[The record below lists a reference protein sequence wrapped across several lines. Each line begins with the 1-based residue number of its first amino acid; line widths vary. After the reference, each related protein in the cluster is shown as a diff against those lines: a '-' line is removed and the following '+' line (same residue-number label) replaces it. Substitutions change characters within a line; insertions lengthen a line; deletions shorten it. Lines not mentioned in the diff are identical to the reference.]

1 MDLVTML
8 ADVRRDLRDED
19 SGNYQWTDDELERHI
34 ARAVLEFSE
43 QMPYLQ
49 MTAFATTPDSRDVDI
64 SSLTD
69 LFNIVAVEYPID
81 EYPMKRVRYSL
92 YGDIIT
98 ILGDVTPDGSNC
110 NIYWSTIHTLSAG
123 SSTIPSQYEH
133 LVAVGA
139 EGFALNAWGD
149 YAINKVNLGGAET
162 AAEYRASGN
171 AKLKHFRNTL
181 KKQGKRAGVAIAQ
194 LYSPALPVVSETRDP
209 GP

>member
-1 MDLVTML
+1 MDLPTML
-8 ADVRRDLRDED
+8 AEVRRDLRDED
-19 SGNYQWTDDELERHI
+19 DENYQWTDDELERHI

-43 QMPYLQ
+43 QLPYLQ
-49 MTAFATTPDSRDVDI
+49 MTPFVTTPDSRDVDI

-69 LFNIVAVEYPID
+69 RINVIAVEYPIG

-92 YGDIIT
+92 FGDIIT
-98 ILGDVTPDGSNC
+98 ILGDEIPDGSYC
-110 NIYWSTIHTLSAG
+110 NIYWGTIHTLNEAY
-123 SSTIPSQYEH
+123 STLPPRFEH

-162 AAEYRASGN
+162 ASEYRASGN
-171 AKLKHFRNTL
+171 SKLKHFRNVL
-181 KKQGKRAGVAIAQ
+181 KRQGKANGVTIAQ
-194 LYSPALPVVSETRDP
+194 LYSPALPIVSETRDP